1 MPALAWLAIPVV
13 AVLLATL
20 WVMWASRTRPR
31 VGVHES
37 LEERERFKAAFDR
50 RSGDPTR
57 DRVPDRRRGRD
68 RRHDRSAS

>member
-1 MPALAWLAIPVV
+1 MSALAWLAIPLV

-37 LEERERFKAAFDR
+37 LEERERFNAAFDR
-50 RSGDPTR
+50 RSGDPTK
-57 DRVPDRRRGRD
+57 DRVPDRRKSGD
-68 RRHDRSAS
+68 RRRDRSAS